1 MANRRSF
8 ATNSSESKPAV
19 SELDALER
27 SELQALI
34 GGIVESHGL
43 WCEEVVVGGAPGD
56 RVLSVFVDR
65 IDDGDG
71 VILDTI
77 ADVTHEIS
85 SALDAQ
91 GDDIPEI
98 GTETY
103 TLEVST
109 PGTDRPLVRQHH
121 WEKNLGRVVNVMIDG
136 DEPIDAKIHSV
147 DGDGIELVQVIPG
160 AKKGMP
166 VKYSDPQHYRYEQ
179 LSNAIVQVQLK

>member
-8 ATNSSESKPAV
+8 ATHSSESKPAV
-19 SELDALER
+19 SELDSIER

-34 GGIVESHGL
+34 GAVVEGNGL

-65 IDDGDG
+65 IDDVDG
-71 VILDTI
+71 VILDSI
-77 ADVTHEIS
+77 ANITHEIS
-85 SALDAQ
+85 AALDEL
-91 GDDIPEI
+91 GDHIPEI

-121 WEKNLGRVVNVMIDG
+121 WEKNLGRVVNVIIDG
-136 DEPIDAKIHSV
+136 AEPIDAKIHSV
-147 DGDGIELVQVIPG
+147 DVEGIELVQIIPG

-166 VKYSDPQHYRYEQ
+166 VKYTDPEHYKYEQ
-179 LSNAIVQVQLK
+179 LANAIVQVQLK